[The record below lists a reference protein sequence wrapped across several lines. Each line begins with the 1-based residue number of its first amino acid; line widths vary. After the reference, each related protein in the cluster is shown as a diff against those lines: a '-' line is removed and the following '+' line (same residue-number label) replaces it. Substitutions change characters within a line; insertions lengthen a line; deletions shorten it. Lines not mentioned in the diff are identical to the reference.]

1 MAIKLHVGESHNVP
15 LKVSSDNIPLNLES
29 AVEYR
34 SYNDLNDKPSIN
46 NVELTGNKSFSDLG
60 LNDATTESSGL
71 MSASDKTSLEA
82 IKNVKGIF
90 AVTTETTFE
99 EISEAVSAGEYPIL
113 TYSNAGGYFD
123 GMAIPYISTFV
134 DTDFDPHPM
143 WHEFGAWVLE
153 GRIFIG
159 FKCDNNNQWSQLN
172 QLQLGTD
179 VSEYSTT
186 TEIPNAYDVYDKL
199 IHKVSWGDV
208 DSSVT
213 ESSDNPVSSRGIYT
227 ALPIDV
233 YSATVAITGLAL
245 DTATITL
252 GGGITVSDLHSSS
265 KPSALYIKNFNAATS
280 IDFNCLMLLNVD
292 DYSSSTYRIDGVAY
306 CGGGKQLTVSGTFA
320 NSATTL
326 TGTLTDVMRKKRESI
341 SLVAADWVTGSGGG
355 YLTQTVSL
363 TAPLKA
369 LEDIW
374 VSPDPADIEA
384 FAEAKIY
391 CYAGTVGATGSL
403 EFRTIGTPTISAD
416 IDVNVVW
423 M

>member
-15 LKVSSDNIPLNLES
+15 LKVSGDNIPLNLES

-34 SYNDLNDKPSIN
+34 SYNDLIDKPSIN
-46 NVELTGNKSFSDLG
+46 NVELTGDKSFSDLG

-113 TYSNAGGYFD
+113 TYSNAGGYLD
-123 GMAIPYISTFV
+123 GMAIPYIATFV

-159 FKCDNNNQWSQLN
+159 FKCDNNNQWSQLR

-179 VSEYSTT
+179 VSEFSTT

-199 IHKVSWGDV
+199 MYKVSWGDV

-213 ESSDNPVSSRGIYT
+213 ETSDNPVSSSGIYT
-227 ALPIDV
+227 ALSGKQDSGNYAASAPTDVTNAAIYAAGIPYAQVDSTSTSTVFTATVPGITELKHGTCMFLKNGVVTSAAGFTINVNGLGAKPV
-233 YSATVAITGLAL
+233 YSNM
-245 DTATITL
+245 
-252 GGGITVSDLHSSS
+252 S
-265 KPSALYIKNFNAATS
+265 AATADTTLFNVNYTMFFVYDTNRVTGGCWVCYRGYNSDTNTIAYQVRTNYQSLAMKS
-280 IDFNCLMLLNVD
+280 I
-292 DYSSSTYRIDGVAY
+292 TYRYRLLFTSADNYHYV
-306 CGGGKQLTVSGTFA
+306 A
-320 NSATTL
+320 NSASAL
-326 TGTLTDVMRKKRESI
+326 L
-341 SLVAADWVTGSGGG
+341 LAAA
-355 YLTQTVSL
+355 YLAFSS
-363 TAPLKA
+363 A
-369 LEDIW
+369 L
-374 VSPDPADIEA
+374 
-384 FAEAKIY
+384 
-391 CYAGTVGATGSL
+391 
-403 EFRTIGTPTISAD
+403 
-416 IDVNVVW
+416 
-423 M
+423 